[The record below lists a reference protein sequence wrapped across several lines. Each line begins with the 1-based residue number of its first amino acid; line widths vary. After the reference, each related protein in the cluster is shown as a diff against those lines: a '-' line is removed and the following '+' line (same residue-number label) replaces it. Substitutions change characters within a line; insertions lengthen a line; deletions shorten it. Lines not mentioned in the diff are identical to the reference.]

1 MAAFNRILAA
11 VIFAL
16 VFVLT
21 GRTQVVHAGPP
32 DPPPEPLL
40 DGQVQTEE
48 DREEEEDDAGVV
60 ETVVTGVSSFFFDT
74 RSLFNLVNSTL
85 AGIVDKSI
93 TQVIPQWEQPLNF
106 ALLFTVGYSAD
117 GLEQVR
123 SIEGRVNLAE
133 KIYPYWRISLSVAVA
148 FFPLILIANI
158 AQSYT
163 SGSSAPV
170 ARAEMLSSVVLALLR
185 FAFVAS
191 SWWAANTVIKVSWG
205 LAQQLAEVDIGP
217 SGSEIAALLT
227 RLILKTTL
235 SSLVRPGTALL
246 IFYLLLFV
254 FFLTLLLITAL
265 LLSHYAFIALSAIF
279 IVLAPIVI
287 AVGALPFFGW
297 LYGTWLKTVSGILL
311 LPVADVLI
319 LKLAFTILPL
329 ETGVSIVRL
338 ATALG
343 VIGVLISVNFTIAK
357 TVYTPVLQAAKMAGK
372 SVIGLGKLAGSLA
385 LAGAGGAGLAS
396 TASGMLDG
404 NNPGGGGDSLS
415 AASANL
421 SPNSSG
427 TTTANGSPI
436 QTGLSTGRLNA
447 LRRRA
452 AAGNLTAGDL
462 GREKAGWQAVKDRA
476 RNSLAFRDPLLRGAM
491 NAWMANKAAPVDR
504 GFAEVDG
511 VPRDPP
517 PASARRPGP
526 GEQVSRSAIPW
537 NRNRVRQLIQPAN
550 EATADVLYGWA
561 EETFATPKGPFY
573 PDIQAKV
580 NDPGFA
586 RHFEG
591 LLAGTAAVH
600 ADVQPRLDG
609 SGQNAWVVPG
619 MERTKAVAAISRAGE
634 FFGGEVRIFS
644 EAIAAQHEG
653 GEQYIG
659 DYTNHS
665 IHAYVRGVID
675 RFKRD

>member
-1 MAAFNRILAA
+1 MIAVNRFLASL
-11 VIFAL
+11 F
-16 VFVLT
+16 FVLT
-21 GRTQVVHAGPP
+21 FVLLGRTQVVHAGPP

-40 DGQVQTEE
+40 DDQE
-48 DREEEEDDAGVV
+48 DEDDDGVV
-60 ETVVTGVSSFFFDT
+60 ESVVTGVSSFFFDT
-74 RSLFNLVNSTL
+74 RSLFSLVNSTL
-85 AGIVDKSI
+85 TGIVSKSV

-106 ALLFTVGYSAD
+106 ALLFTVSYSAD

-123 SIEGRVNLAE
+123 GIEGRVDLAE

-170 ARAEMLSSVVLALLR
+170 ARAEMLSSVVFALLR
-185 FAFVAS
+185 FGFVAS
-191 SWWAANTVIKVSWG
+191 SWWAANTVIKISWG
-205 LAQQLAEVDIGP
+205 LAQQLAEVSIGP

-235 SSLVRPGTALL
+235 SSLVQPGTALL

-254 FFLTLLLITAL
+254 FFLTILLITAL

-311 LPVADVLI
+311 LPVANVLI

-329 ETGVSIVRL
+329 EAGASIVRL

-385 LAGAGGAGLAS
+385 LAGAGGAGLSS
-396 TASGMLDG
+396 TSAGMLG
-404 NNPGGGGDSLS
+404 GKNPGGGGGGFG
-415 AASANL
+415 AISANL
-421 SPNSSG
+421 SSSSPDS
-427 TTTANGSPI
+427 ANINGSST
-436 QTGLSTGRLNA
+436 QAGLPPGRLNA

-452 AAGNLTAGDL
+452 AAGNLTAGDF
-462 GREKAGWQAVKDRA
+462 GRDKAGWQAVKDQA

-491 NAWMANKAAPVDR
+491 GAWMANRAAPVDR
-504 GFAEVDG
+504 GVAEIDG
-511 VPRDPP
+511 VFRRRGA
-517 PASARRPGP
+517 AS
-526 GEQVSRSAIPW
+526 ESRSASGQQVSGGAIPW
-537 NRNRVRQLIQPAN
+537 KENRVRQLVQPAN
-550 EATADVLYGWA
+550 PATADMLYGWA
-561 EETFATPKGPFY
+561 EETFATSKGPFY
-573 PDIQAKV
+573 PEIQAKI
-580 NDPGFA
+580 NDPGFT

-600 ADVQPRLDG
+600 ADVQPRRDG
-609 SGQNAWVVPG
+609 SGQSPWVVPG
-619 MERTKAVAAISRAGE
+619 MERAKAVEAISRAGE
-634 FFGGEVRIFS
+634 FFGGEVRTFS
-644 EAIAAQHEG
+644 EAIAAQHEAG
-653 GEQYIG
+653 VGYIG
-659 DYTNHS
+659 DHTNHS

-675 RFKRD
+675 RFKRG